1 MAVSDSILSRLLQ
14 LHPKIID
21 LTLDRMWRLLEKLG
35 SPERALPPVIH
46 VAGTNGKGSTVA
58 YLRAIMEAS
67 GLSIHCY
74 TSPHLVRFHER
85 IRLGG
90 ELIAE
95 DNLSAILEECE
106 AANGD
111 EAITYFE
118 ITTAAALLAFS
129 RNPADYF
136 LLEVGLGGRLDATNV
151 IDNPALCVITS
162 VSLDHQQFLGD
173 RISEIAREK
182 AGILK
187 SGIAAVVA
195 HQSGDALP
203 AIEAEAARIGSPLL
217 IHGQD
222 WQSFEQHGRLVYQ
235 DEVELL
241 DLPLPVLPGRFQVEN
256 AGAAIAAIRAL
267 GDDRISNE
275 DIETG
280 LRNAEW
286 RARLQRLPDGELTRL
301 LPEGA
306 ELWLDGG
313 HNAAAGSALAQSL
326 ADLDERVE
334 KPLTLV
340 LGMLNTKSAADFIGP
355 FAGLAARVITLTVP
369 DEPNALGAH
378 DLAAIAHGLDID
390 AEPAGGIEQAVSL
403 AGEVE
408 PAPRVLICGSL
419 YLAGHVLALHAGDA
433 VTTPSGASKR

>member
-1 MAVSDSILSRLLQ
+1 MAVSDSILARLLQ

-21 LTLDRMWRLLEKLG
+21 LTLDRMSRLLAKLG
-35 SPERALPPVIH
+35 SPERSLPPVIH

-58 YLRAIMEAS
+58 YLHAIMEAS
-67 GLSIHCY
+67 GLAVHCY

-85 IRLGG
+85 IRLAG

-95 DNLSAILEECE
+95 EELSAILEECE
-106 AANGD
+106 AVNGK
-111 EAITYFE
+111 EPITYFE

-129 RNPADYF
+129 RRPADYL

-151 IDNPALCVITS
+151 IDKPALSVITS

-187 SGIAAVVA
+187 PGIPAVIA
-195 HQSGDALP
+195 HQADDALP
-203 AIEAEAARIGSPLL
+203 MIEAEAARIGAPLL
-217 IHGQD
+217 VHGQD

-235 DEVELL
+235 DENELL

-256 AGAAIAAIRAL
+256 AGAAVAAIRAL
-267 GDDRISNE
+267 GDARISTEN
-275 DIETG
+275 IEVG

-286 RARLQRLPDGELTRL
+286 RARLQRLPEGELSRL
-301 LPEGA
+301 LPDGA

-340 LGMLNTKSAADFIGP
+340 LGMLNTKSAADFIEP
-355 FAGLAARVITLTVP
+355 FAGLAARVITLTIP

-378 DLAAIAHGLDID
+378 DLAAIARGFDID
-390 AEPAGGIEQAVSL
+390 AEPAGSIEQAVTL
-403 AGEVE
+403 AGEIDL
-408 PAPRVLICGSL
+408 APRVLICGSL
-419 YLAGHVLALHAGDA
+419 YLAGHVLALHAGEV
-433 VTTPSGASKR
+433 VTAPSGASKA

>member
-21 LTLDRMWRLLEKLG
+21 LTLDRMWRLLERLG

-46 VAGTNGKGSTVA
+46 VAGTNGKGSTIA
-58 YLRAIMEAS
+58 YLQAIMEAA
-67 GLSIHCY
+67 GLSVHCY

-85 IRLGG
+85 IRLSG

-95 DNLSAILEECE
+95 DDLSAILQECE
-106 AANGD
+106 EANGT
-111 EAITYFE
+111 EVITYFE

-129 RNPADYF
+129 RQPADYL

-151 IDNPALCVITS
+151 IDKPAMSVITS

-173 RISEIAREK
+173 TIADIAREK
-182 AGILK
+182 SGILK
-187 SGIAAVVA
+187 PGVSAVIA
-195 HQSGDALP
+195 QQTNDALST
-203 AIEAEAARIGSPLL
+203 IEAEAARVGAPLL

-267 GDDRISNE
+267 DDDRITNDAIAS
-275 DIETG
+275 G
-280 LRNAEW
+280 LRNAQW
-286 RARLQRLPDGELTRL
+286 PARLQRLSLGELNKL
-301 LPEGA
+301 LPDGA

-334 KPLTLV
+334 KPLMLV
-340 LGMLNTKSAADFIGP
+340 LGMLNTKSAADFIEP
-355 FAGLAARVITLTVP
+355 FAGLAARMITLTIP

-378 DLAAIAHGLDID
+378 DLAAIARGFDID
-390 AEPAGGIEQAVSL
+390 AEPVGSIEDAISL
-403 AGEVE
+403 AGQIE
-408 PAPRVLICGSL
+408 PTPRILICGSL
-419 YLAGHVLALHAGDA
+419 YLAGHVLALHNGENITAP
-433 VTTPSGASKR
+433 TGASKR